1 VAQQSIDV
9 TGPDILALADAR
21 IELLQHLARRRACA
35 WRPSQRDDVAVCLR
49 DNAEAFFKESQM
61 AVIFPKQPVQMPVIL
76 EGHDDACLLRL
87 ELLT

>member
-1 VAQQSIDV
+1 
-9 TGPDILALADAR
+9 
-21 IELLQHLARRRACA
+21 
-35 WRPSQRDDVAVCLR
+35 VCLR